1 MEKEMLAE
9 VQLRG
14 VCNMPDAT
22 QKLGTIWTIVGT
34 RLGEWLNFWIQISNK
49 RKKYLGICKCI
60 VYGKIAKKLA
70 SSGFEFDQSSY
81 LLNNFL
87 GSRSIEK

>member
-49 RKKYLGICKCI
+49 NIWVFASVLCMETPLSISPLEKRIFHIIIYEKNSQVMDKKCKE
-60 VYGKIAKKLA
+60 L
-70 SSGFEFDQSSY
+70 
-81 LLNNFL
+81 
-87 GSRSIEK
+87 